1 MTAGASQ
8 SMIHEEA
15 QRTALHIR
23 HAVHPPGEKNTPQP
37 NTFSISSHGP
47 ESSGR
52 VSRSPAVGNL
62 T

>member
-1 MTAGASQ
+1 
-8 SMIHEEA
+8 MIHEEA